1 MQKKS
6 LGSRSA
12 SKKPAAPKTDGK
24 KLKVG
29 VLKAT
34 TLSAHNVKI

>member
-6 LGSRSA
+6 LDRSAA